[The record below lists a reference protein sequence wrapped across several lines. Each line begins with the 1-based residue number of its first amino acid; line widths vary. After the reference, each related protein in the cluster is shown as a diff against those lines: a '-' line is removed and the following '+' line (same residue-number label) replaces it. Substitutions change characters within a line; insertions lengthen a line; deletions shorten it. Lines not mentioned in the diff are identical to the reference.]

1 MAGSS
6 SFTQAQIDAL
16 TAAIASGA
24 TEVRHGDKLVKYAS
38 IADMLR
44 LRDRMCRDLEG
55 TARPV
60 ARFAR
65 HNRGDRPPRDG

>member
-6 SFTQAQIDAL
+6 SFTQAQVDAL
-16 TAAIASGA
+16 TAAIAAGA
-24 TEVRHGDKLVKYAS
+24 LEVTHGDKKVRYNS

-65 HNRGDRPPRDG
+65 HNRGDRPPRNG